1 MQKMT
6 IARPINSTINASSR
20 NGYSYKRTPGQ
31 LDAHLIQKAIK
42 LLGLDSLDK
51 KSKEKISEFIKETY
65 STCHCVVLCQKIGN
79 GRTFFKNLG
88 VDIGK
93 KEIVIVESLKLFYTE
108 NYSQSLIEMWF

>member
-31 LDAHLIQKAIK
+31 LDSHLIQKAIK

-51 KSKEKISEFIKETY
+51 KSKEKISEFI
-65 STCHCVVLCQKIGN
+65 
-79 GRTFFKNLG
+79 
-88 VDIGK
+88 
-93 KEIVIVESLKLFYTE
+93 
-108 NYSQSLIEMWF
+108 